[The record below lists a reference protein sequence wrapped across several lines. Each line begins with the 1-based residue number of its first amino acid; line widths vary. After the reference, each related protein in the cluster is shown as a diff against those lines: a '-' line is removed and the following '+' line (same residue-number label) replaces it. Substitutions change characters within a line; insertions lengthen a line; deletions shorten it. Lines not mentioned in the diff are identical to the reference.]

1 MLIIK
6 KEKGNISGVHK
17 MKFDLLPVIAR
28 SVRFLKKSGAASY
41 SGAFNNAGFFFCFE
55 KLFLGYNSVTED
67 THKQNKIDCWLS
79 DFFY

>member
-41 SGAFNNAGFFFCFE
+41 SGAFNNAGFFFVL
-55 KLFLGYNSVTED
+55 KNYFLVIIVSPEILI
-67 THKQNKIDCWLS
+67 NKIKLIAG
-79 DFFY
+79 

>member
-41 SGAFNNAGFFFCFE
+41 SGAFNNAGFFF
-55 KLFLGYNSVTED
+55 LF
-67 THKQNKIDCWLS
+67 
-79 DFFY
+79 

>member
-41 SGAFNNAGFFFCFE
+41 SGTFNNAGFFF
-55 KLFLGYNSVTED
+55 LF
-67 THKQNKIDCWLS
+67 
-79 DFFY
+79 

>member
-28 SVRFLKKSGAASY
+28 SVRFLKKKIKPQVTVAHLTMQD
-41 SGAFNNAGFFFCFE
+41 FFFVL
-55 KLFLGYNSVTED
+55 KNYFLVIIVSPEILI
-67 THKQNKIDCWLS
+67 NKIKLIAG
-79 DFFY
+79 